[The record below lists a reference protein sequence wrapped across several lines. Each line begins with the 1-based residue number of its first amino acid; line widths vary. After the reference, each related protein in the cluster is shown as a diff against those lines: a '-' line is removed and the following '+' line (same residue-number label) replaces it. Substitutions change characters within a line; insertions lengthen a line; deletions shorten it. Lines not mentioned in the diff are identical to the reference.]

1 MKSIKQK
8 YAGMKKDA
16 LRKAHTELEA
26 AFLKSRMSLRD
37 NPKALAQL
45 YKLRYERALIKTL
58 LQNPVL
64 S

>member
-8 YAGMKKDA
+8 YTGMKKDA
-16 LRKAHTELEA
+16 LRKAHAELEA

-37 NPKALAQL
+37 NPKAHAQL

-58 LQNPVL
+58 LQNPDL